1 MLTDLQIKKLTR
13 YFQVIDID
21 DDGEIRARDF
31 ERITENVRILHGD
44 DGSTEQNGLEAAY
57 RDRWQRLRS
66 ADGDGDGGVDIDEWL
81 AFWGGILADDAAF
94 ELEVQTVTDRF
105 FTIFDLDE
113 DEVIGVRE
121 FVDFYGIFG
130 LPVTLAETIFEAL
143 DANEDGAITRAEFLD
158 ATREFYRSDDVE
170 ARGNFLFG
178 PYGA

>member
-1 MLTDLQIKKLTR
+1 M
-13 YFQVIDID
+13 
-21 DDGEIRARDF
+21 
-31 ERITENVRILHGD
+31 
-44 DGSTEQNGLEAAY
+44 
-57 RDRWQRLRS
+57 
-66 ADGDGDGGVDIDEWL
+66 
-81 AFWGGILADDAAF
+81 
-94 ELEVQTVTDRF
+94 QTVTDRF